1 MEDKILHSVIE
12 ITEQRNS
19 ISLGHCVIATLSEM
33 LPICQA
39 SLTHY
44 IGTTAIVIAHVVRDK
59 DKQDYQWVYDKA
71 AKQLSFHDHLNETIF
86 IERDDDG
93 NYVWNCPIS
102 ISDCSSAL
110 LKVSMAQSITPF
122 ELLMDGFAKIYRNYL
137 IVLHESERDKLTGLL
152 NRRTLEERLSQCF
165 GEQPEQGNALNVWIA
180 IIDLD
185 HFKAVNDQ
193 FGHMIGDE
201 VLLIFSQ
208 QLQNYFSDQEQL
220 FRYGGEEFV
229 IMFPPQE
236 KHRVLEA
243 LESFRALIELYRFP
257 QVNHVTFSCGLCSI
271 TRSQYLPTI
280 LDHADRALYFAK
292 ESGRNQVQCYED
304 MHQVDTRSN
313 DDDLL
318 DEVELF

>member
-19 ISLGHCVIATLSEM
+19 ISLGHCLIATLSEM

-44 IGTTAIVIAHVVRDK
+44 IGTTAIVIAHVVRDN
-59 DKQDYQWVYDKA
+59 DKQDYQWIYDIPA
-71 AKQLSFHDHLNETIF
+71 SHVSCHDHLNETIC
-86 IERDDDG
+86 IENDAAG
-93 NYVWNCPIS
+93 NHVWKCPIS

-110 LKVSMAQSITPF
+110 LTVTMTQSPVQY

-137 IVLHESERDKLTGLL
+137 VVLHESERDKLTGLL

-165 GEQPEQGNALNVWIA
+165 GEQSDQGDAVAVWIA
-180 IIDLD
+180 ILDLD

-201 VLLIFSQ
+201 VLLMFAQ
-208 QLQNYFSDQEQL
+208 QLQNFFSHQEQL
-220 FRYGGEEFV
+220 FRFGGEEFV

-236 KHRVLEA
+236 KHQVLEA
-243 LESFRALIELYRFP
+243 LEAFRLLIEAYRFP

-271 TRSQYLPTI
+271 SRSQYLPTI
-280 LDHADRALYFAK
+280 LDHADKALYFAK
-292 ESGRNQVQCYED
+292 ESGRNQVKCYED
-304 MHQVDTRSN
+304 MYQVNTRSN
-313 DDDLL
+313 DDDRL